1 MREDACNTM
10 LKQPTMEKLYALH
23 LRAMADA
30 WEAQQRSPD
39 TMSIPFGRIAES
51 VTGAYLLTIGGL
63 DLAHFPA
70 RAAEPEVDFVITI
83 GTRRIP
89 VEVKYRKQI
98 HGMMDTEGLRS
109 LSSAAITMLRSE
121 SSSPKTIRRLRWIR
135 ASSLFRCRVCS

>member
-1 MREDACNTM
+1 
-10 LKQPTMEKLYALH
+10 
-23 LRAMADA
+23 
-30 WEAQQRSPD
+30 
-39 TMSIPFGRIAES
+39 MSIPFGRIAES